1 MSRRGDDTRARLL
14 AATADVVR
22 RRDYARATTRAIAQ
36 AAGVAEGTISRH
48 FPDKQR
54 LFLATVMDRNQA
66 VVDRLAALPGTAGTR
81 TVLENL
87 SEALH
92 ALAGLREDMLPLE
105 LSLLA
110 DPDLIRVRRRA
121 AAASTHEPDSPL
133 THLAAYLRAEQ
144 ETGRVRAD
152 LDVARTAVILL
163 ATLFGVALLADGDD
177 QAPAGFVDGAVDL
190 LLQGLEPR

>member
-1 MSRRGDDTRARLL
+1 
-14 AATADVVR
+14 
-22 RRDYARATTRAIAQ
+22 
-36 AAGVAEGTISRH
+36 
-48 FPDKQR
+48 
-54 LFLATVMDRNQA
+54 MDRNQA

-81 TVLENL
+81 TVRENL

-92 ALAGLREDMLPLE
+92 ALAGLREDKLPLE

-110 DPDLIRVRRRA
+110 DPDLVRVRRRA

-144 ETGRVRAD
+144 QAGRVRAD

-177 QAPAGFVDGAVDL
+177 QVQAGFVDGAVDL